1 MAVPFLHNVNI
12 FSCNGQKILVKIIL
26 LGGLHTENVLW
37 ICLKNLLASSWFLY
51 AKPGPTVL
59 FLRAIHITRT
69 RHSHQV
75 TTVMLSILQREV
87 SKVANEH
94 ASQNSFEDWRQPMI
108 KCSATFWFLNFI
120 LKLEVLVWEFV
131 ISHWKN
137 NIDLYNEAVHE
148 LIFLFF
154 WIRSCKL

>member
-26 LGGLHTENVLW
+26 LGGLHTENTLW
-37 ICLKNLLASSWFLY
+37 ICFKNLLASSGWTAALPDSFT

-59 FLRAIHITRT
+59 LLRAIHVTRT

-75 TTVMLSILQREV
+75 TTVTLSILQREV

-94 ASQNSFEDWRQPMI
+94 ASQNSFENWKQPMI
-108 KCSATFWFLNFI
+108 NCRATFWFLNFI
-120 LKLEVLVWEFV
+120 LKLEVLV
-131 ISHWKN
+131 
-137 NIDLYNEAVHE
+137 
-148 LIFLFF
+148 
-154 WIRSCKL
+154 

>member
-37 ICLKNLLASSWFLY
+37 ICLKNLLASSGWTAALPDSFTT
-51 AKPGPTVL
+51 KPGPTVL

-108 KCSATFWFLNFI
+108 NCSATFWFLNFI
-120 LKLEVLVWEFV
+120 LKLEVLV
-131 ISHWKN
+131 
-137 NIDLYNEAVHE
+137 
-148 LIFLFF
+148 
-154 WIRSCKL
+154 